1 MLLDKLR
8 LIAMLAI
15 FALLT
20 VSIASANQVGVNFSE
35 DAIGA
40 LGDYQKNAWGFM
52 NLK

>member
-1 MLLDKLR
+1 MILDKFR

-15 FALLT
+15 FALFT

-40 LGDYQKNAWGFM
+40 LGDYQWGVGG
-52 NLK
+52 LRV